1 MAWSLPYG
9 KEFGLFKALG
19 LHRAREAVSSGH
31 QERTLGKGQVRR
43 KGPTKTWEA
52 GQPLLELL
60 LLLLL
65 SRFSRVRLCAT
76 P

>member
-1 MAWSLPYG
+1 MLCFFSISVAPNTVFSTDQLKQIVIFLILSLFFIP
-9 KEFGLFKALG
+9 
-19 LHRAREAVSSGH
+19 
-31 QERTLGKGQVRR
+31 TLYLPRGASQGV
-43 KGPTKTWEA
+43 
-52 GQPLLELL
+52 

>member
-1 MAWSLPYG
+1 MSYKHKYTESREMVLMN
-9 KEFGLFKALG
+9 LF
-19 LHRAREAVSSGH
+19 
-31 QERTLGKGQVRR
+31 
-43 KGPTKTWEA
+43 A
-52 GQPLLELL
+52 GQQWRRRHREQTCVHRGGGEGGGGTNGESIMEAYTL

>member
-1 MAWSLPYG
+1 MNWRNKG
-9 KEFGLFKALG
+9 EFCAESFTIVVDVLDDALQMG
-19 LHRAREAVSSGH
+19 FIQRNS
-31 QERTLGKGQVRR
+31 
-43 KGPTKTWEA
+43 
-52 GQPLLELL
+52 ELIPML

>member
-1 MAWSLPYG
+1 MEEAELALPLSCYG
-9 KEFGLFKALG
+9 DYIFPFML
-19 LHRAREAVSSGH
+19 LH
-31 QERTLGKGQVRR
+31 
-43 KGPTKTWEA
+43 
-52 GQPLLELL
+52 LL

>member
-1 MAWSLPYG
+1 MCFFIRHIGLYFPFLIMSLSD
-9 KEFGLFKALG
+9 FDT
-19 LHRAREAVSSGH
+19 RVM
-31 QERTLGKGQVRR
+31 
-43 KGPTKTWEA
+43 
-52 GQPLLELL
+52 

>member
-1 MAWSLPYG
+1 MKKIYIKNFYNLIAEKQSVVVVFFSVTSCSLQDLN
-9 KEFGLFKALG
+9 F
-19 LHRAREAVSSGH
+19 
-31 QERTLGKGQVRR
+31 
-43 KGPTKTWEA
+43 
-52 GQPLLELL
+52 L

>member
-1 MAWSLPYG
+1 MDRG
-9 KEFGLFKALG
+9 TDKEDMVHLY
-19 LHRAREAVSSGH
+19 SGI
-31 QERTLGKGQVRR
+31 
-43 KGPTKTWEA
+43 
-52 GQPLLELL
+52 L

>member
-1 MAWSLPYG
+1 MNWRNKG
-9 KEFGLFKALG
+9 EFCDESFTIVVDVLNDALQMG
-19 LHRAREAVSSGH
+19 FIQRNSDLI
-31 QERTLGKGQVRR
+31 
-43 KGPTKTWEA
+43 PM
-52 GQPLLELL
+52 L

>member
-1 MAWSLPYG
+1 MNYSPPGFFVYGIFQARILEWIAISQFKDQAHVSHWQADYLP
-9 KEFGLFKALG
+9 LS
-19 LHRAREAVSSGH
+19 H
-31 QERTLGKGQVRR
+31 
-43 KGPTKTWEA
+43 
-52 GQPLLELL
+52 L